1 MKKAMVGIAIL
12 MKEKDGELREKL
24 KEIAINN
31 LTRTELKDT
40 FTFLAQMCVFMVI
53 PNKSGLTVT
62 ANDCN
67 SSVFYE
73 ELF

>member
-24 KEIAINN
+24 KESAINN

-40 FTFLAQMCVFMVI
+40 FTFLAQKLILLVM
-53 PNKSGLTVT
+53 
-62 ANDCN
+62 
-67 SSVFYE
+67 
-73 ELF
+73 